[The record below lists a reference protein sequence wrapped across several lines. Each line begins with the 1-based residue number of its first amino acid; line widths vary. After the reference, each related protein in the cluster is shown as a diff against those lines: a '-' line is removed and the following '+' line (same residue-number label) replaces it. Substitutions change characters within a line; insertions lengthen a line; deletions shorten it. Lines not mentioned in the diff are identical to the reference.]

1 MNTVEGAMVFT
12 SLAITVGLLVAGFS
26 NVASRTVAESLARDA
41 ARVEAMGGDGPAFAQ
56 ARHSGAQVDVQR
68 TSIGGQEAVIVSVEV
83 PAALFDV
90 TGHASIAVEPTD
102 Y

>member
-26 NVASRTVAESLARDA
+26 TVASRTVAESLARDA

-56 ARHSGAQVDVQR
+56 ARHSGAQVD
-68 TSIGGQEAVIVSVEV
+68 GQEAVTVSVEV

-90 TGHASIAVEPTD
+90 EGHASIAVEPTD